1 MPNIRRGVNPF
12 AVESP
17 EKLEAEEVFELFV
30 EENSGMEVVQQR
42 KHAFIWGPRG
52 SGKSMLLR
60 FLEPKCQAMRH
71 TQEGETWEKGLA
83 RFLSSAQPFVGIRIA
98 CKEGYFNKT
107 ELDLMDISSAQIL
120 TEHMM
125 NVSLAATVF
134 LVLDE
139 QFPKDFFDLEHK
151 VALVRKVSRLF
162 DNASIADTLSIAS
175 ESFDLEKQPFNWAWC
190 LFDAELRKIQG
201 YLRQQALP
209 EGKSRYLG
217 ATSGYHDFL
226 LPFARALQ
234 SLPQLKGIPIYFLID
249 DADRLR
255 QQQQQIVNSW
265 LANRD
270 QHIVCIKAAAQFH
283 EYKTLLTRDGWLL
296 ETPHDYSEFYIE
308 ELYSASGDAYT
319 QKVEAIIQKRLNLA
333 GIERTP
339 EEYLPPDPEQELML
353 KDMRALAA
361 AEWEKVGRPGRQN
374 DYVHRYAIPRLFQEL
389 RRLKKRR
396 NYAGFMNIV
405 HLSSGVVRYFLEPCY
420 LMHEEM
426 TLQNRKE
433 EARIAVP
440 PNLQGDVLFT
450 FSEELVLDL
459 EKIRKD
465 LAPERI
471 SLLDRLGFLLNSL
484 GTLFY
489 ENLTNPSSRDAR
501 LFSFTVRGEPSTEAR
516 QVLELGVRYRY
527 FQLRTYSTKEG
538 GGRERWYVLN
548 RCLCPVYKLDPTGFG
563 GRLSIQSSHLDLA
576 MRDCAQFLQL
586 RLKSSEAEQPDL
598 FSLEAK
604 NE

>member
-1 MPNIRRGVNPF
+1 MPNARYGTNPF

-17 EKLEAEEVFELFV
+17 EKLEAEEVFDLFV

-71 TQEGETWEKGLA
+71 SRRGETWGQGLQT
-83 RFLSSAQPFVGIRIA
+83 FLASVQPFVGVRIA

-107 ELDLMDISSAQIL
+107 ELELMDKPSAQIL

-125 NVSLAATVF
+125 NVSFAAAVF
-134 LVLDE
+134 QVLDE
-139 QFPKDFFDLEHK
+139 QFPKDFFSLNQR
-151 VALVRKVSRLF
+151 VALVKRVSRLF
-162 DNASIADTLSIAS
+162 DNGSIADTLSVAS
-175 ESFDLEKQPFNWAWC
+175 EAYELEKQPFDWAWC
-190 LFDAELRKIQG
+190 LFDTELRKIQG

-209 EGKSRYLG
+209 EGKSRYHG

-234 SLPQLKGIPIYFLID
+234 GLPPLNGIPIYFLID

-265 LANRD
+265 MANRD
-270 QHIVCIKAAAQFH
+270 QNIICVKTAAQFH

-319 QKVEAIIQKRLNLA
+319 QKVDAIIQKRLALA
-333 GIERTP
+333 GINRTP
-339 EEYLPPDPEQELML
+339 EEYLPPDPEQEALL
-353 KDMRALAA
+353 IQMRARAA
-361 AEWEKVGRPGRQN
+361 AEWETLGRPGRQN

-389 RRLKKRR
+389 RRSKKRR
-396 NYAGFMNIV
+396 NYAGFENIV

-420 LMHEEM
+420 LMYEELA
-426 TLQNRKE
+426 LQKPDVQS
-433 EARIAVP
+433 AAAIP
-440 PNLQGDVLFT
+440 PSLQGEVLFK
-450 FSEELVLDL
+450 FSEELILDL
-459 EKIRKD
+459 DKIRKD
-465 LAPERI
+465 LAPERF
-471 SLLDRLGFLLNSL
+471 SLLDRLGLLLNSL

-489 ENLTNPSSRDAR
+489 ENLTNPESRDAR
-501 LFSFTVRGEPSTEAR
+501 LFSFTVRGDPSSEAR

-527 FQLRTYSTKEG
+527 FQLGTYSTKEG

-548 RCLCPVYKLDPTGFG
+548 RCLCPVFKLDPTGFG
-563 GRLSIQSSHLDLA
+563 GRLSIQSAHLDLA
-576 MRDCAQFLQL
+576 MRDSAQFLQL
-586 RLKSSEAEQPDL
+586 RLKPTEAEQPDL
-598 FSLEAK
+598 FSLEG
-604 NE
+604 